1 MFPIDFLLYI
11 PSQKVGKHGP
21 KIIQDLFLA
30 PIIQDGQLM
39 LEGFPAIPFAVAHS
53 KVGSTFIGSCG
64 RWRYTALATP
74 HWDWRHSVE
83 RPTDGKA
90 ADLEL
95 AGGVLWLGSWDSI
108 PPKKNTQGRLVAFSY
123 GRYGSFGGTFKMF
136 GGIQTA
142 NYLQFIGKLTH

>member
-1 MFPIDFLLYI
+1 MSGYNIFLNRLDHFGEMSMFPIDFLLYI
-11 PSQKVGKHGP
+11 PSQEVGKHGP
-21 KIIQDLFLA
+21 KITQDLFLA
-30 PIIQDGQLM
+30 PIQDGQLM

-83 RPTDGKA
+83 RPTEGKA

-95 AGGVLWLGSWDSI
+95 AGGVLWLGSWGFN
-108 PPKKNTQGRLVAFSY
+108 PRKKTPKDGW
-123 GRYGSFGGTFKMF
+123 
-136 GGIQTA
+136 
-142 NYLQFIGKLTH
+142 